1 MNTQFNRPKGFGE
14 ILDHTFRLSKSH
26 FTKFFLILLIVLGPI
41 YLLQAIADFMSG
53 TNFFREVGVGGP
65 WYEQIISGFDQSAEA
80 DYEEFTPTSLIA
92 NLIFIIGGL
101 ISVFVA
107 PVGGAA
113 ILIGV
118 DRLRKKEEF
127 TVKSALK
134 QAFSRY
140 WPILGSSL
148 LFGVIVFGMIIG
160 PIFISGFVGIF
171 GAVANPFLGI
181 LMAILLFLGFAVGI
195 GYFLT
200 RWSFFFASVVL
211 ETDSPGLSRSWRLT
225 RNRGWICMGIY
236 FVFILITSS
245 VSFAIE
251 LSFGLLLGNSV
262 LLMIIGD
269 LVSLFTTVILSVGF
283 AVMYFDLKV
292 RNDADDLDEMM
303 DEYTAIQ

>member
-1 MNTQFNRPKGFGE
+1 MNTQYNKPKGFGE
-14 ILDHTFRLSKSH
+14 ILDHTFRISKSH
-26 FTKFFLILLIVLGPI
+26 FSKFFLILLIILGPI
-41 YLLQAIADFMSG
+41 YLLQAIADFISG
-53 TNFFREVGVGGP
+53 TNFFREVGEGGA
-65 WYEQIISGFDQSAEA
+65 WYEQITSSFDGTAEA
-80 DYEEFTPTSLIA
+80 DYAEFTPTSLIA
-92 NLIFIIGGL
+92 DLIFLFVGF
-101 ISVFVA
+101 ISIFIA

-118 DRLRKKEEF
+118 DRLRKKEDF
-127 TVKSALK
+127 TVGSALK

-160 PIFISGFVGIF
+160 PIFITGFVSVF
-171 GAVANPFLGI
+171 GSVANPFFGI
-181 LMAILLFLGFAVGI
+181 LMGILLFLGFAVGI

-211 ETDSPGLSRSWRLT
+211 EKDSPGLSRSWRLT
-225 RNRGWICMGIY
+225 RNRGWACMGIY
-236 FVFILITSS
+236 FVFILIITS

-269 LVSLFTTVILSVGF
+269 IVSLFTTVILSVGF
-283 AVMYFDLKV
+283 AVMYFDLKI
-292 RNDADDLDEMM
+292 RNDADDLEEMM
-303 DEYTAIQ
+303 DEYTTVQ